1 MVLACIMINCRTGT
15 ASEVTKIVKNMKG
28 VKRAFETLGA
38 YDVVMEYE
46 FNSLEKLGIAVYE
59 VARISGV
66 KSTET
71 LIETLM

>member
-1 MVLACIMINCRTGT
+1 
-15 ASEVTKIVKNMKG
+15 MKG

-46 FNSLEKLGIAVYE
+46 FNSLEKLGIAVYD

-66 KSTET
+66 ISTET